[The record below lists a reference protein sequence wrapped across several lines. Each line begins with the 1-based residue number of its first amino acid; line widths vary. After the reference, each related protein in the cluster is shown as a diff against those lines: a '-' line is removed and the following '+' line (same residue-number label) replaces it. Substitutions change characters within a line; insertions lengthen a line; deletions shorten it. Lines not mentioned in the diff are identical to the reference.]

1 MATVD
6 VQGYRCELGE
16 LLGAGGMGQVFATDH
31 PRLGQIAVKVI
42 PFALDVSQAARAF
55 DEAEMGARV
64 RHPNVVRIFD
74 HGTSHDGVPF
84 LAMERVRGI
93 SLGRLVRTEG
103 PLSLVRIRTIASQ
116 LLAGLSAIH
125 RSGLVH
131 ADLKSDNILIDLE
144 SDHITI
150 IDFGLARPSKT
161 RLRDNDKIVSGTP
174 EYMAPELIRGATI
187 TASADFYAVGVIL
200 YELLTG
206 TTPFTGGSTGEV
218 FTRHLEDDVVLP
230 SLRCPDRMIPAALET
245 QILQALAKDPAARP
259 SDALA
264 FARAIQRAIPTT
276 TEPEPCFRRVFTT
289 IGPTR
294 PWTHVGALEQATTGR
309 APIVT
314 ELSAALS

>member
-1 MATVD
+1 
-6 VQGYRCELGE
+6 
-16 LLGAGGMGQVFATDH
+16 LLGAGGMGQVFASDH
-31 PRLGQIAVKVI
+31 PRLGRIAVKLM
-42 PFALDVSQAARAF
+42 PSALDVPEVARAF

-74 HGTSHDGVPF
+74 HGMTHDGVPF
-84 LAMERVRGI
+84 LAMEHVRGL
-93 SLGRLVRTEG
+93 SLGTLVRTEG
-103 PLSLVRIRTIASQ
+103 PLPLVRIRAIASQ
-116 LLAGLSAIH
+116 LLAGLAAIH
-125 RSGLVH
+125 REGLVH
-131 ADLKSDNILIDLE
+131 ADLKSDNILIDLD

-161 RLRDNDKIVSGTP
+161 KLRDDDQIVSGTP

-218 FTRHLEDDVVLP
+218 FTRHLEDDVVPP
-230 SLRCPDRMIPAALET
+230 SLRYPDRTIPAALET
-245 QILQALAKDPAARP
+245 QILQALAKDPDKRP

-264 FARAIQRAIPTT
+264 FARAIRRAIPETS
-276 TEPEPCFRRVFTT
+276 ELEPCFRRVFTT

-294 PWTHVGALEQATTGR
+294 PWIHVGSLEHATTHR
-309 APIVT
+309 APIRDV
-314 ELSAALS
+314 ALAVSPAQ